1 MEIKDLDIFKITPP
15 ELDVRRTT
23 GDAGIA
29 ELAESIASVGLIE
42 PIVVRP
48 NADGYEI
55 IAGHRRYQACKALNL
70 DKVEC
75 KILDVDEN
83 KAMDI
88 RAQENLHR
96 LDISPIEEA
105 DIVGY
110 LHYEQKVELPEIAK
124 RVGKKID
131 WVHDRI
137 DIIHYPEFVK
147 DALHA
152 KELKLGVAKE
162 LVRVKD
168 KKVRALL
175 FDNAIRGGITVG
187 TARQWRISYMDVVV
201 PEGSSEEA
209 ALEAG
214 QIIEPMSQE
223 IACFMCGED
232 SPVGHTHAPNLCG
245 RCFGCILQ
253 ERADK
258 GVQPG

>member
-1 MEIKDLDIFKITPP
+1 MEIKDLDLCKILPP

-23 GDAGIA
+23 GDAGIE
-29 ELAESIASVGLIE
+29 ELAESIRSVGLIE

-48 NADGYEI
+48 RGSGFEV
-55 IAGHRRYQACKALNL
+55 IAGHRRLQACTKLGL
-70 DKVEC
+70 EKVEC
-75 KILDVDEN
+75 KILDVDED

-88 RAQENLHR
+88 RCQENLHR

-110 LHYEQKVELPEIAK
+110 LHYEQKVELPEIAR
-124 RVGKKID
+124 RVGKNIE

-137 DIIHYPEFVK
+137 DIIHYPDFVK

-162 LVRVKD
+162 LVRVND
-168 KKVRALL
+168 EKVRTLL

-187 TARQWRISYMDVVV
+187 TARQWRISYMDVIV
-201 PEGSSEEA
+201 PGEGPEA
-209 ALEAG
+209 DALEAG
-214 QIIEPMSQE
+214 LLAEPVPVD
-223 IACFMCGED
+223 IKCFICGES

-245 RCFGCILQ
+245 QCFGCILQ
-253 ERADK
+253 ERTDK
-258 GVQPG
+258 GISPG